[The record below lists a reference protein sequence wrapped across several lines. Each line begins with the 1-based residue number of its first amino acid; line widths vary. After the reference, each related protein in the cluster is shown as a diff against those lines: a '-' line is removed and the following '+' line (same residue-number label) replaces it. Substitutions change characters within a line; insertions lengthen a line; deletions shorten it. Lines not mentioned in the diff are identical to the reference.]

1 MEVTPISADP
11 IKCGLASC
19 DAMQLLALAG
29 TKACATRRS
38 SSGISGA
45 GQLLRLDLC
54 MQPLTQS
61 YKILRGD
68 KTKRGFVFRGQP
80 CPQAP
85 PQDGG
90 ASALPIFL
98 RFTSVH
104 AYTFCCRRTTIFGVV
119 TCGGG
124 TRVLGVSYTPPISRD
139 RSSGLRNFG
148 DSPVF

>member
-1 MEVTPISADP
+1 MRPCE
-11 IKCGLASC
+11 LRR
-19 DAMQLLALAG
+19 DAALSTGWNESFCIWHQRCRAV
-29 TKACATRRS
+29 
-38 SSGISGA
+38 
-45 GQLLRLDLC
+45 LRLDLC
-54 MQPLTQS
+54 MHPLTQS

-124 TRVLGVSYTPPISRD
+124 TRVSGVSYTPPISRD
-139 RSSGLRNFG
+139 LSSGLRNFG